1 MKFDTIVTFVDMFS
15 VTDNKTGELRPYG
28 RVTLQTPVQKTEKN
42 PYAFGT
48 IGVNYTVDSKYYE
61 KFKSIYAKGTK
72 INVVLDVKPTIDPIS
87 KKHYLKYYIKA
98 VDGVE
103 L

>member
-1 MKFDTIVTFVDMFS
+1 MKFDTIVTFVDMYS
-15 VTDNKTGELRPYG
+15 LTDNRTGELRPYA
-28 RVTLQTPVQKTEKN
+28 RVTLQTPIQKTEKN

-48 IGVNYTVDSKYYE
+48 KGTDFTVDSKYYE
-61 KFKSIYAKGTK
+61 KFKSIYTKGTK
-72 INVVLDVKPTIDPIS
+72 INVELGVKPTIDQVS
-87 KKHYLKYYIKA
+87 KKHYLKYYIKT

>member
-15 VTDNKTGELRPYG
+15 VTDNRTGELRPYA
-28 RVTLQTPVQKTEKN
+28 RVTIQAPVQKTEKN
-42 PYAFGT
+42 PYALGT
-48 IGVNYTVDSKYYE
+48 KGTDYTVDSKYYE
-61 KFKSIYAKGTK
+61 KFKSIYVKGTK
-72 INVVLDVKPTIDPIS
+72 INVVLDVKPTIDRVS
-87 KKHYLKYYIKA
+87 GKRYLKYYIKA